1 MIVLSEAIMSVQIE
15 RRWFNVDEYYRMIDA
30 GILSE
35 DDRVELI
42 DGEVIKMSPIGK
54 FHAACVKRL
63 LELFVLLVGRTA
75 TVSVQDPIR
84 LSDFSEPQP
93 DIALLKRRD
102 DFYSSGHPMPE
113 DVLLVVEVAD
123 TSIQYD
129 RAIKMPLYARS
140 GIPEVWIV
148 DVARDLIEV
157 YARPVNGRFQDFRE
171 ARRGE
176 TLTLSSL
183 PNLAVSVDDILG

>member
-1 MIVLSEAIMSVQIE
+1 MSVQIQ

-42 DGEVIKMSPIGK
+42 EGEVIKMSPIGK
-54 FHAACVKRL
+54 FHAACVKRINA
-63 LELFVLLVGRTA
+63 LFGRIA
-75 TVSVQDPIR
+75 GRSAIVSVQDPIR
-84 LSDFSEPQP
+84 LDDFSEPQP
-93 DIALLKRRD
+93 DIALLKPRD
-102 DFYSSGHPMPE
+102 DFYSSGHPTPE

-123 TSIQYD
+123 TSAQYD
-129 RAIKMPLYARS
+129 RMKKMPLYARA
-140 GIPEVWIV
+140 GIPEGWLI

-157 YARPVNGRFQDFRE
+157 YSHPANGRYQSFRE

-183 PNLAVSVDDILG
+183 PNFVVSVDDVLG

>member
-1 MIVLSEAIMSVQIE
+1 MSVQIE

-42 DGEVIKMSPIGK
+42 EGEVIKMSPIGK
-54 FHAACVKRL
+54 LHAACVKRL
-63 LELFVLLVGRTA
+63 NELFVFLVGRTA
-75 TVSVQDPIR
+75 IVSVQDPIR

-93 DIALLKRRD
+93 DLALLKRRD
-102 DFYSSGHPMPE
+102 DFYSSGHPTPD

-123 TSIQYD
+123 SSVQYD
-129 RAIKMPLYARS
+129 RVIKMPLYARS
-140 GIPEVWIV
+140 GIPEAWLV
-148 DVARDLIEV
+148 DVARDLVEV
-157 YARPVNGRFQDFRE
+157 YARPVNGQYQDFLE

-183 PNLAVSVDDILG
+183 PNLAISVDDILG

>member
-1 MIVLSEAIMSVQIE
+1 MSVQIE

-42 DGEVIKMSPIGK
+42 EGEVIKMSPIGK

-63 LELFVLLVGRTA
+63 NKLFGVLVGLTA
-75 TVSVQDPIR
+75 IVSVQDPIR

-93 DIALLKRRD
+93 DLGLLKQRD

-123 TSIQYD
+123 SSIQYD
-129 RAIKMPLYARS
+129 RGTKMPLYARS
-140 GIPEVWIV
+140 GIPEVWLV
-148 DVARDLIEV
+148 DVARDLVEV
-157 YARPVNGRFQDFRE
+157 YARPVNGRYQDFRE

-183 PNLAVSVDDILG
+183 PNLAILVDDILG

>member
-1 MIVLSEAIMSVQIE
+1 MSGQIE
-15 RRWFNVDEYYRMIDA
+15 RRWFNVDEYYRMVDA
-30 GILSE
+30 GILSV

-42 DGEVIKMSPIGK
+42 EGEVIKMSPIGK

-63 LELFVLLVGRTA
+63 NERFVYLVARTA
-75 TVSVQDPIR
+75 TVSVHDPIR

-93 DIALLKRRD
+93 DLALLKRRD
-102 DFYSSGHPMPE
+102 DFYSSGHPTPE

-123 TSIQYD
+123 SSIQFD
-129 RAIKMPLYARS
+129 RMIKMPLYARS
-140 GIPEVWIV
+140 GIPEVWLV

-157 YARPVNGRFQDFRE
+157 YARPVNGRYQDFRE

-176 TLTLSSL
+176 TLTLNSL
-183 PNLAVSVDDILG
+183 PSLVVTVDDILG

>member
-1 MIVLSEAIMSVQIE
+1 MSVQIQ

-42 DGEVIKMSPIGK
+42 EGEVIKMSPIGK

-63 LELFVLLVGRTA
+63 NELFVLLVGRTA

-84 LSDFSEPQP
+84 LNDFSEPQP
-93 DIALLKRRD
+93 DIALLKRRG

-123 TSIQYD
+123 TSAQYD
-129 RAIKMPLYARS
+129 RMIKMPLYARA
-140 GIPEVWIV
+140 GIPEVWLI

-157 YARPVNGRFQDFRE
+157 YSQPANGRYQSFRE

-176 TLTLSSL
+176 TLNLSSL
-183 PNLAVSVDDILG
+183 PNLVISVNDILG

>member
-1 MIVLSEAIMSVQIE
+1 MSVQIE
-15 RRWFNVDEYYRMIDA
+15 RRWFSVDEYYRMVDA

-42 DGEVIKMSPIGK
+42 EGEVIKMSPIGK

-63 LELFVLLVGRTA
+63 NELFVFLVGRTA

-93 DIALLKRRD
+93 DLALLKRRD
-102 DFYSSGHPMPE
+102 DFYSSGHPTPE

-123 TSIQYD
+123 SSVQYD
-129 RAIKMPLYARS
+129 RMIKMSLYARS
-140 GIPEVWIV
+140 GIPEVWLV
-148 DVARDLIEV
+148 DVARDLVEV
-157 YARPVNGRFQDFRE
+157 YARPVNGRYQDFRE

-176 TLTLSSL
+176 TLSLISLS
-183 PNLAVSVDDILG
+183 NLAIGVDDILG

>member
-1 MIVLSEAIMSVQIE
+1 MSVQVE
-15 RRWFNVDEYYRMIDA
+15 RRWFNVDEYYRMIGA

-42 DGEVIKMSPIGK
+42 EGEVVKMSPIGK
-54 FHAACVKRL
+54 WHAACVKRL
-63 LELFVLLVGRTA
+63 NELFVFLVGRTA

-84 LSDFSEPQP
+84 LDDFSEPQP
-93 DIALLKRRD
+93 DLALLKRRD
-102 DFYSSGHPMPE
+102 DFYSSGHPTPD

-123 TSIQYD
+123 SSVQYD
-129 RAIKMPLYARS
+129 RLKKIPLYARS
-140 GIPEVWIV
+140 GIPEVWLV
-148 DVARDLIEV
+148 DLARDLIDV
-157 YARPVNGRFQDFRE
+157 YTRPVNGRYQDVRE

-183 PNLAVSVDDILG
+183 PNLVIRVDDILG